1 VAFAGLPPWFPAGFA
16 LVMVG
21 VQYLVNPLFIQWLVP
36 AVRIPHDGQRYLT
49 EDPIGELVARR
60 CTQAGVPLVV
70 LGVVDDGTPNA
81 FTFGR
86 TPRDARMWITRGL
99 IERLDEDELDAVI
112 AHEVGH
118 IRHWDFAVMTVAAA
132 IPLTLYFTYLMTRRG
147 GRQVQGVAVVSYL
160 AYLLSQFVLLALSR
174 ARELAADHWSC
185 EATEHGDALASALVK
200 VAYGMGQAQAEQKS
214 RVAALVATGKEGKKE
229 AARLEHRYRR
239 AQSLHALGIFDG
251 RQAAAMETAL
261 SRGIAPDLAVG
272 AMRWDLVSPWG
283 ATLEKVSSHPLVAR
297 RIQALEESGLPGA
310 PRAWSTLRA
319 AAAAV
324 PAAERARLRVRYV
337 GELALAVAPWALLA
351 SGVLTAAWTNSAKG
365 LGVALVAGGSLLIW
379 KQLVRYPTGDFEAV
393 FDVASLH
400 TRLDAGPVRGIPVD
414 VRGEIIGRGFPGYV
428 LSPDLV
434 VSDASG
440 FVPLLYRQPIPFA
453 RAWFGLTKVRELM
466 GEDVIARGWYRRTP
480 SPVIEIRTV
489 TTVGGRSHSCWEWT
503 VRYAGAALVVLAG
516 LIVLAASAS

>member
-1 VAFAGLPPWFPAGFA
+1 L
-16 LVMVG
+16 
-21 VQYLVNPLFIQWLVP
+21 
-36 AVRIPHDGQRYLT
+36 
-49 EDPIGELVARR
+49 
-60 CTQAGVPLVV
+60 
-70 LGVVDDGTPNA
+70 
-81 FTFGR
+81 
-86 TPRDARMWITRGL
+86 
-99 IERLDEDELDAVI
+99 
-112 AHEVGH
+112 
-118 IRHWDFAVMTVAAA
+118 
-132 IPLTLYFTYLMTRRG
+132 
-147 GRQVQGVAVVSYL
+147 
-160 AYLLSQFVLLALSR
+160 
-174 ARELAADHWSC
+174 
-185 EATEHGDALASALVK
+185 
-200 VAYGMGQAQAEQKS
+200 
-214 RVAALVATGKEGKKE
+214 
-229 AARLEHRYRR
+229 
-239 AQSLHALGIFDG
+239 
-251 RQAAAMETAL
+251 
-261 SRGIAPDLAVG
+261 
-272 AMRWDLVSPWG
+272 
-283 ATLEKVSSHPLVAR
+283 
-297 RIQALEESGLPGA
+297 
-310 PRAWSTLRA
+310 
-319 AAAAV
+319 
-324 PAAERARLRVRYV
+324 
-337 GELALAVAPWALLA
+337 APWALLA

-400 TRLDAGPVRGIPVD
+400 ARLDAGPVRGIPVD